1 MTQKLRVHNL
11 IEILRGVLQQ
21 MRDGELALV
30 ASSLAFSTAMALVP
44 FLAVVLATFQSIGG
58 LEALYPKVE
67 MLLLRNLTEAVG
79 SDVTKFIRIFIK
91 NINAGKLGTTGAI
104 FLFITSIRLLHDME
118 VGVNRVW
125 NQRTT
130 RPFYKRL
137 MYQWGLML
145 AIPILLA
152 VYFGFLSMEQLKFVR
167 SYVPPSASNSLL
179 LIGILFFTYKVVPD
193 ANVRS
198 KYAFWSAILSAGV
211 LYVVHKSYSLLAVK
225 FFSYNKIYGSFAA
238 IPMLLIWILTMW
250 YVILGGVALS
260 AALQKRLEEMD
271 ETNRVL
277 GEK

>member
-11 IEILRGVLQQ
+11 VEILRGVVQQ

-67 MLLLRNLTEAVG
+67 TLLLRNLTEAVG

-91 NINAGKLGTTGAI
+91 NINAGKLGTTGAV

-130 RPFYKRL
+130 RSFYKRL

-167 SYVPPSASNSLL
+167 SYIPASASNSLL
-179 LIGILFFTYKVVPD
+179 LVGILYFTYKVVPD
-193 ANVRS
+193 AIVRTR
-198 KYAFWSAILSAGV
+198 YAFWSAILSAGV
-211 LYVVHKSYSLLAVK
+211 LYVAHKAYSLLAVK

-238 IPMLLIWILTMW
+238 IPLLLIWILTMW
-250 YVILGGVALS
+250 YIILGGVALS

-271 ETNRVL
+271 ETNRIL

>member
-11 IEILRGVLQQ
+11 VEILRGVIQQ

-67 MLLLRNLTEAVG
+67 ALLLRNLTEAVG

-91 NINAGKLGTTGAI
+91 NINAGKLGTTGAV

-130 RPFYKRL
+130 RSFYKRL

-167 SYVPPSASNSLL
+167 SYIPASASNSLL
-179 LIGILFFTYKVVPD
+179 LVGILYFTYKVVPD
-193 ANVRS
+193 AIVRTR
-198 KYAFWSAILSAGV
+198 YAFWSAILSAGV
-211 LYVVHKSYSLLAVK
+211 LYVAHKAYSLLAVK

-238 IPMLLIWILTMW
+238 IPLLLIWILTMW
-250 YVILGGVALS
+250 YIILGGVALS

-271 ETNRVL
+271 ETNRIL